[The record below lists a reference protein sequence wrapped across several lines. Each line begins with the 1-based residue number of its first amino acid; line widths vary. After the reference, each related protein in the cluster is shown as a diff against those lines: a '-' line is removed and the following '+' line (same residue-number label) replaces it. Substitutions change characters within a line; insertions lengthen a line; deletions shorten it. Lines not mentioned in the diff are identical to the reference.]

1 MEKERRGKDA
11 KVVCEIVFD
20 KMNILTFD
28 IEEWALAK
36 ASGYGTSEK
45 YSEYDGFLNRILDI
59 WDSCGIKA
67 TCFCTGLMAKDF
79 PQVVKMI
86 KSRGHEIGCHS
97 NQHTWMN
104 KMTEA
109 EAHEDTH
116 AAVSTLEQCIG
127 QKVLSYRAP
136 AFSIGE
142 NNKWMFEILA
152 SEGIQNDS
160 SVFPAARDFGGFPAF
175 SSQVPCTIKY
185 AGIELKEY
193 PISMTHIMGKLVAFS
208 GGGYFRLFPIG
219 FVKGRME
226 KSDYTM
232 CYFHINDLL
241 PEKKGV
247 KSREEFEAYYKEP
260 GTLKNRY
267 VRYIK
272 TNLGKKGAWGKLEKL
287 IKSEDFINIEQSSAL
302 IDWAKTKVIEL

>member
-1 MEKERRGKDA
+1 
-11 KVVCEIVFD
+11 
-20 KMNILTFD
+20 MNILTFD

-36 ASGYGTSEK
+36 YDGYGTAER
-45 YSEYDGFLNRILDI
+45 YAEYDAFLNRILDI
-59 WDSCGIKA
+59 LDKRGIKA
-67 TCFCTGLMAKDF
+67 TCFCTGLMATEF
-79 PQVVKMI
+79 PQVVKLI
-86 KSRGHEIGCHS
+86 QDRGHEIGCHS
-97 NQHTWMN
+97 HKHTWMN

-109 EAHEDTH
+109 EAREDTH
-116 AAVSTLEQCIG
+116 AAVSSLEQCIG

-142 NNKWMFEILA
+142 NNKWMFEILVN
-152 SEGIQNDS
+152 EGIQNDS

-175 SSQVPCTIKY
+175 QSQVPCTIKY

-193 PISMTHIMGKLVAFS
+193 PISMTYFMGKQVAYS
-208 GGGYFRLFPIG
+208 GGGYFRFFPLS
-219 FVKGRME
+219 FVCGRMA

-241 PEKKGV
+241 LEKKGV

-267 VRYIK
+267 ARYIK
-272 TNLGKKGAWGKLEKL
+272 TNIGKRGAWNKLEKL
-287 IKSEDFINIEQSSAL
+287 IRQMVFANIEQVNQT
-302 IDWAKTKVIEL
+302 IDWSNAPTLNL

>member
-1 MEKERRGKDA
+1 
-11 KVVCEIVFD
+11 
-20 KMNILTFD
+20 MNIITFD

-36 ASGYGTSEK
+36 VRGYGSTER
-45 YSEYDGFLNRILDI
+45 YAEYDAFLNSILDI
-59 WDSCGIKA
+59 LDERGIKA

-79 PQVVKMI
+79 SQVVKLI
-86 KSRGHEIGCHS
+86 QSRGHEVGCHS

-109 EAHEDTH
+109 EAREDTH
-116 AAVSTLEQCIG
+116 AAVSSLEECIG

-142 NNKWMFEILA
+142 SNKWMFDILA

-175 SSQVPCTIKY
+175 SSQMPCTIKY

-193 PISMTHIMGKLVAFS
+193 PISITSLLGRRMAYS
-208 GGGYFRLFPIG
+208 GGGYFRFFPLG
-219 FVKGRME
+219 FVKGRMA
-226 KSDYTM
+226 KSEYSM

-247 KSREEFEAYYKEP
+247 KSREEFEAYYKEQ

-267 VRYIK
+267 ARYIK
-272 TNLGKKGAWGKLEKL
+272 TNLGKKGAWNKLEKL
-287 IKSEDFINIEQSSAL
+287 IRQMNFTNIELANL
-302 IDWAKTKVIEL
+302 VIDWNSAPIVQL

>member
-1 MEKERRGKDA
+1 
-11 KVVCEIVFD
+11 
-20 KMNILTFD
+20 MNILTFD

-36 ASGYGTSEK
+36 AGGYGSYK
-45 YSEYDGFLNRILDI
+45 QYAEYDVFLNQILDLL
-59 WDSCGIKA
+59 DSRGIKA

-79 PQVVKMI
+79 PQVVKLI
-86 KSRGHEIGCHS
+86 QSRGHEIGCHS

-109 EAHEDTH
+109 EAREDTH
-116 AAVSTLEQCIG
+116 AAVSALEQCIG

-142 NNKWMFEILA
+142 SNKWMFEILA
-152 SEGIQNDS
+152 AEGIKNDS

-175 SSQVPCTIKY
+175 KSQLPCTIKY
-185 AGIELKEY
+185 DGIELKEY
-193 PISMTHIMGKLVAFS
+193 PISMTSFMGKQVAYS
-208 GGGYFRLFPIG
+208 GGGYFRFFPLW
-219 FVKGRME
+219 FVKGRMAN
-226 KSDYTM
+226 SNYTM

-267 VRYIK
+267 ARYIK
-272 TNLGKKGAWGKLEKL
+272 TNFGKKGAWAKLEKL
-287 IKSEDFINIEQSSAL
+287 IQQIDFANIKKVNQT
-302 IDWAKTKVIEL
+302 IDWGSSPLIIL

>member
-1 MEKERRGKDA
+1 
-11 KVVCEIVFD
+11 
-20 KMNILTFD
+20 MNILTFD

-36 ASGYGTSEK
+36 YGGYGTAER
-45 YSEYDGFLNRILDI
+45 YAEYDAFLNRILDML
-59 WDSCGIKA
+59 DECGIKA

-79 PQVVKMI
+79 PQVVKLI
-86 KSRGHEIGCHS
+86 QDRGHEIGCHS
-97 NQHTWMN
+97 HKHTWMN

-109 EAHEDTH
+109 EAREDTR
-116 AAVSTLEQCIG
+116 AAVSALEQCIG
-127 QKVLSYRAP
+127 RKVLSYRAP

-152 SEGIQNDS
+152 NEGIQNDS
-160 SVFPAARDFGGFPAF
+160 SVFPTARDFGGFPAF
-175 SSQVPCTIKY
+175 QSQVPCIIKY

-193 PISMTHIMGKLVAFS
+193 PISLTSFMGKQVAYS
-208 GGGYFRLFPIG
+208 GGGYFRFFPLS
-219 FVKGRME
+219 FVKGRMA

-241 PEKKGV
+241 PEKRGV

-267 VRYIK
+267 ARYIK
-272 TNLGKKGAWGKLEKL
+272 TNLGKKGAWCKLKKL
-287 IKSEDFINIEQSSAL
+287 IRQMDFDNMEHANQTINWNSVPIVNL
-302 IDWAKTKVIEL
+302 

>member
-1 MEKERRGKDA
+1 
-11 KVVCEIVFD
+11 
-20 KMNILTFD
+20 MNILTFD

-36 ASGYGTSEK
+36 AGGYGTAER
-45 YSEYDGFLNRILDI
+45 YAEYDAFLNRILDI
-59 WDSCGIKA
+59 LGERGIKA

-79 PQVVKMI
+79 PQVVKLI
-86 KSRGHEIGCHS
+86 QSRGHEIGCHS

-109 EAHEDTH
+109 EAREDTH
-116 AAVSTLEQCIG
+116 VAVSALEQCIG

-142 NNKWMFEILA
+142 SNKWMFDILA
-152 SEGIQNDS
+152 NEGIHNDS

-175 SSQVPCTIKY
+175 QSQVPCTIKY
-185 AGIELKEY
+185 AGVELKEY
-193 PISMTHIMGKLVAFS
+193 PISMTSFMGKQVAYS
-208 GGGYFRLFPIG
+208 GGGYFRFFPLS
-219 FVKGRME
+219 FVHGRMA

-241 PEKKGV
+241 PEKGGV
-247 KSREEFEAYYKEP
+247 PSKEEYEEYYKEA

-267 VRYIK
+267 MRYIK
-272 TNLGKKGAWGKLEKL
+272 TNLGKSGAWNKLEKL
-287 IKSEDFINIEQSSAL
+287 IKKEVFININQADES
-302 IDWAKTKVIEL
+302 IDWANSPTVKL

>member
-1 MEKERRGKDA
+1 
-11 KVVCEIVFD
+11 
-20 KMNILTFD
+20 MNILTFD

-36 ASGYGTSEK
+36 AGGYGTTEQ
-45 YSEYDGFLNRILDI
+45 YAEYDTFLNRILDI
-59 WDSCGIKA
+59 LDERDIKA

-79 PQVVKMI
+79 PQVVKLVQ
-86 KSRGHEIGCHS
+86 SRGHEIGCHS

-109 EAHEDTH
+109 EAREDTH
-116 AAVSTLEQCIG
+116 AAVSALEQCIG

-142 NNKWMFEILA
+142 SNKWMFDILA
-152 SEGIQNDS
+152 AEGIENDS

-193 PISMTHIMGKLVAFS
+193 PISMTSFMGKQVAYS
-208 GGGYFRLFPIG
+208 GGGYFRFFPLG
-219 FVKGRME
+219 FVKGRMA

-267 VRYIK
+267 ARYLK

-287 IKSEDFINIEQSSAL
+287 IQQMDFANIEKVNQT
-302 IDWAKTKVIEL
+302 IDWGSAPIVNL